1 MNESLHERFASIQ
14 QRVNADRWLVH
25 RGRHL
30 TADLKVFVGNL
41 PYMLSIRSGEIH
53 GISRQLPLFATADLV
68 IRATDEAWAALWEQ
82 YPRPGW
88 HDLFALTKRGA
99 MSIEGNSHLLFA
111 HLQYLKDVFST
122 PGRARPQ

>member
-1 MNESLHERFASIQ
+1 MNESLKERFESIQ
-14 QRVNADRWLVH
+14 QWVNADRWLVR

-30 TADLKVFVGNL
+30 TADIKVFIGSQ
-41 PYMLSIRSGEIH
+41 PYMLSIQNGEIH
-53 GISRQLPLFATADLV
+53 NISKQLPLFATADLV
-68 IRATDEAWAALWEQ
+68 VRATEEAWEALWET

-111 HLQYLKDVFST
+111 HLQYLKDVFTT
-122 PGRARPQ
+122 PGRVYTR